1 MWKVLLS
8 SCRIHGD
15 QDRGKRATEKIL
27 ALDPCDSAAYILLS
41 NLYADLGDWD
51 RVAAIRQLMKENGV
65 KKEQGK
71 SWIEIRNRVH
81 EFHTGDYSHPKIDE
95 IYLKIKE
102 LHEHMKHEEHASW

>member
-1 MWKVLLS
+1 
-8 SCRIHGD
+8 
-15 QDRGKRATEKIL
+15 
-27 ALDPCDSAAYILLS
+27 
-41 NLYADLGDWD
+41 
-51 RVAAIRQLMKENGV
+51 V

-102 LHEHMKHEEHASW
+102 LHEHIKDEEHASW